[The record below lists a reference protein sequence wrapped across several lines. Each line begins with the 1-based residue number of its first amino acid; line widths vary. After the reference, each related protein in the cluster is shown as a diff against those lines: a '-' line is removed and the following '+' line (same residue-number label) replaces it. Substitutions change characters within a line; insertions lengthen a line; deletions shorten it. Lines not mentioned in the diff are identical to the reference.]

1 MRICIIMCHAYCEYK
16 YEICMKVE
24 VTCDCFYVVRNVFAC
39 THICAEQQLIK
50 KEATSLKRTGR
61 SIWKDLQE
69 ERNRVEENDVILYYN
84 IKN

>member
-1 MRICIIMCHAYCEYK
+1 
-16 YEICMKVE
+16 
-24 VTCDCFYVVRNVFAC
+24 
-39 THICAEQQLIK
+39 
-50 KEATSLKRTGR
+50 LKRTGR